1 MLLCNVVMD
10 ITEVY
15 VLEETKEQNVTNEE
29 IDETIIDEN
38 QDVTEEDHEANAEK
52 SKEINIE
59 EILQENEQL
68 KQETTQLKDRMLRIQ
83 AEYDNFKRR
92 TNEER
97 HEERKY
103 QSDKLEISLLSV
115 LDNFERALQVE
126 ITEENK
132 GLMDG
137 MQMIY
142 NQFAEALQSE
152 EITAINAV
160 NEQFDPNIHQAVMQ
174 VEDESV
180 ESNIVV
186 EELQKG
192 YMLKDKVIRP
202 AMVKVNK

>member
-1 MLLCNVVMD
+1 M
-10 ITEVY
+10 
-15 VLEETKEQNVTNEE
+15 EETKEQNVTNEE

-97 HEERKY
+97 LAERKY
-103 QSDKLEISLLSV
+103 QSEKLAIALLSV

-142 NQFAEALQSE
+142 KQFAEALQSE

>member
-97 HEERKY
+97 LAERKY
-103 QSDKLEISLLSV
+103 QSEKLAIALLSV

-142 NQFAEALQSE
+142 KQFAEALQSE

-160 NEQFDPNIHQAVMQ
+160 NEQFDPNIHQALMQ

>member
-15 VLEETKEQNVTNEE
+15 VLEEMKEQNVTNEE

-38 QDVTEEDHEANAEK
+38 QDVTEEDYEANADK
-52 SKEINIE
+52 SEEINIE

-83 AEYDNFKRR
+83 AEYENFKRR

-97 HEERKY
+97 LAERKY
-103 QSDKLEISLLSV
+103 QSEKLAIALLSV

-142 NQFAEALQSE
+142 NQFVEALQSE

-174 VEDESV
+174 VEDDSV
-180 ESNIVV
+180 ESNVVV

>member
-1 MLLCNVVMD
+1 M
-10 ITEVY
+10 Y

-97 HEERKY
+97 LAERKY
-103 QSDKLEISLLSV
+103 QSEKLAIALLSV

>member
-15 VLEETKEQNVTNEE
+15 VLEEMKEQNVTNEE

-38 QDVTEEDHEANAEK
+38 QDVTEEDYEANADK
-52 SKEINIE
+52 SEEINIE

-83 AEYDNFKRR
+83 AEYENFKRR

-97 HEERKY
+97 LAERKY
-103 QSDKLEISLLSV
+103 QSEKLAIALLSV

-152 EITAINAV
+152 EVTAINAV
-160 NEQFDPNIHQAVMQ
+160 NEPFDPNIHQAVMQ

-180 ESNIVV
+180 ASNIVV

>member
-1 MLLCNVVMD
+1 M
-10 ITEVY
+10 
-15 VLEETKEQNVTNEE
+15 EETKEQNVTNEE

-97 HEERKY
+97 LAERKY
-103 QSDKLEISLLSV
+103 QSEKLAIALLSV

-192 YMLKDKVIRP
+192 IC
-202 AMVKVNK
+202 

>member
-15 VLEETKEQNVTNEE
+15 VLEEMKEQNVTNEE

-38 QDVTEEDHEANAEK
+38 QDVTEEDYEANADK
-52 SKEINIE
+52 SEEINIE

-83 AEYDNFKRR
+83 AEYENFKRR

-97 HEERKY
+97 LAERKY
-103 QSDKLEISLLSV
+103 QSEKLAIALLSV

-142 NQFAEALQSE
+142 NQFVEALQSE

-160 NEQFDPNIHQAVMQ
+160 NEQFNPNIHQAVMQ
-174 VEDESV
+174 VEDDSV
-180 ESNIVV
+180 ESNVVV

>member
-1 MLLCNVVMD
+1 M
-10 ITEVY
+10 
-15 VLEETKEQNVTNEE
+15 EETKEQNVTNEE

-83 AEYDNFKRR
+83 AEYENFKHR

-97 HEERKY
+97 LAERKY
-103 QSDKLEISLLSV
+103 QSEKLAIALLSV

-180 ESNIVV
+180 ESNIDV
-186 EELQKG
+186 EELKKG

>member
-15 VLEETKEQNVTNEE
+15 VLEETKEQNVTNED
-29 IDETIIDEN
+29 IDETNIDEN

-52 SKEINIE
+52 SEEINIE
-59 EILQENEQL
+59 EVLQENEQL
-68 KQETTQLKDRMLRIQ
+68 KQETAQLKDRMLRIQ

-97 HEERKY
+97 LAERKY
-103 QSDKLEISLLSV
+103 QSEKLATALLSV

-152 EITAINAV
+152 EVTAINAV
-160 NEQFDPNIHQAVMQ
+160 NEPFDPNIHQAVMQ
-174 VEDESV
+174 VEDGSV
-180 ESNIVV
+180 ASNIVV

>member
-97 HEERKY
+97 LAERKY
-103 QSDKLEISLLSV
+103 QSEKLAIALLSV
-115 LDNFERALQVE
+115 LDNFERALQV
-126 ITEENK
+126 
-132 GLMDG
+132 
-137 MQMIY
+137 
-142 NQFAEALQSE
+142 
-152 EITAINAV
+152 
-160 NEQFDPNIHQAVMQ
+160 
-174 VEDESV
+174 
-180 ESNIVV
+180 
-186 EELQKG
+186 
-192 YMLKDKVIRP
+192 
-202 AMVKVNK
+202 

>member
-1 MLLCNVVMD
+1 M
-10 ITEVY
+10 
-15 VLEETKEQNVTNEE
+15 
-29 IDETIIDEN
+29 
-38 QDVTEEDHEANAEK
+38 
-52 SKEINIE
+52 
-59 EILQENEQL
+59 

-97 HEERKY
+97 LAERKY
-103 QSDKLEISLLSV
+103 QSEKLAIALLSV

-192 YMLKDKVIRP
+192 YMLKDKVIQP

>member
-1 MLLCNVVMD
+1 M
-10 ITEVY
+10 Y
-15 VLEETKEQNVTNEE
+15 VLEETKEQNVTNED
-29 IDETIIDEN
+29 IDETNIDEN

-52 SKEINIE
+52 SEEINIE
-59 EILQENEQL
+59 EVLQENEQL
-68 KQETTQLKDRMLRIQ
+68 KQETAQLKDRMLRIQ

-97 HEERKY
+97 LAERKY
-103 QSDKLEISLLSV
+103 QSEKLATALLSV

-152 EITAINAV
+152 EVTAINAV
-160 NEQFDPNIHQAVMQ
+160 NEPFDPNIHQAVMQ
-174 VEDESV
+174 VEDGSV
-180 ESNIVV
+180 ASNIVV

>member
-97 HEERKY
+97 LAERKY
-103 QSDKLEISLLSV
+103 QSEKLAIALLSV

>member
-15 VLEETKEQNVTNEE
+15 VLEEMKEQNVTNEE

-38 QDVTEEDHEANAEK
+38 QDVTEEDYEANADK
-52 SKEINIE
+52 SEEINIE

-83 AEYDNFKRR
+83 AEYENFKRR

-97 HEERKY
+97 LAERKY
-103 QSDKLEISLLSV
+103 QSEKLAIALLSV

-142 NQFAEALQSE
+142 NQFVEALQSE

>member
-1 MLLCNVVMD
+1 M
-10 ITEVY
+10 
-15 VLEETKEQNVTNEE
+15 EETKEQNVTNEE

-97 HEERKY
+97 LAERKY
-103 QSDKLEISLLSV
+103 QSEKLAIALLSV

>member
-15 VLEETKEQNVTNEE
+15 VLEEMKEQNVTNEE

-38 QDVTEEDHEANAEK
+38 QDVTEDYEANADK
-52 SKEINIE
+52 SEEINIE

-83 AEYDNFKRR
+83 AEYENFKRR

-97 HEERKY
+97 LAERKY
-103 QSDKLEISLLSV
+103 QSEKLAIALLSV

-142 NQFAEALQSE
+142 NQFVEALQSE

-174 VEDESV
+174 VEDDSV
-180 ESNIVV
+180 ESNVVV

>member
-97 HEERKY
+97 LAERKY
-103 QSDKLEISLLSV
+103 QSEKLAIALLSV

-142 NQFAEALQSE
+142 NQFVEALQSE

-174 VEDESV
+174 VEDDSV
-180 ESNIVV
+180 ESNVVV